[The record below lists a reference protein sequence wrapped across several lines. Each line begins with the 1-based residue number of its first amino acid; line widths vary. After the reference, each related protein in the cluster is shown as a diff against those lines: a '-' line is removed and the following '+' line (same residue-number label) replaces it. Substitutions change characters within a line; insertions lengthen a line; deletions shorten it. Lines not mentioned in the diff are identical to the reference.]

1 MKNKYLDKNLTNDF
15 FYMLPFLPSSLIT
28 HQTAMKKNQRV
39 PKKETRRD
47 YLHDDF
53 IDKKELWI
61 DFMADTG
68 DGGNSTYTVAR
79 LLAQREIKIDS
90 SQKEK
95 YKIDLDTLKRGDL
108 LLIGGD
114 LA

>member
-1 MKNKYLDKNLTNDF
+1 MDLTNDF
-15 FYMLPFLPSSLIT
+15 FYNLPFLPSSLIS
-28 HQTAMKKNQRV
+28 HQKVRKQN
-39 PKKETRRD
+39 PEEETQRD

-53 IDKKELWI
+53 STEELWF
-61 DFMADTG
+61 DFIADTG

-79 LLAQREIKIDS
+79 LLAQQEIKIDS

-95 YKIDLDTLKRGDL
+95 YKIGSDTLKRGEL

>member
-1 MKNKYLDKNLTNDF
+1 MISFISYPF
-15 FYMLPFLPSSLIT
+15 F
-28 HQTAMKKNQRV
+28 HQTALKKNQLV
-39 PKKETRRD
+39 PKKETQMD
-47 YLHDDF
+47 NGHDF
-53 IDKKELWI
+53 SAKRELWF

-68 DGGNSTYTVAR
+68 DGGDSTYTVAR

>member
-1 MKNKYLDKNLTNDF
+1 MISFITYPF
-15 FYMLPFLPSSLIT
+15 FHLHLSLIT
-28 HQTAMKKNQRV
+28 HQTVRKQNSEG
-39 PKKETRRD
+39 ETQRD

-53 IDKKELWI
+53 STKEELWF

-79 LLAQREIKIDS
+79 LLAQQEIKIDS

-95 YKIDLDTLKRGDL
+95 YKIGLDTLKRGEL